1 MPTSR
6 DAVRYGVQSEFFG
19 PPFKE
24 IYMRKLNALAA
35 RVSQSKAAL
44 VGGGLLAAGAARATD
59 IDTTAV
65 VAVITGGVTTVS
77 AIGIAVLS
85 LVVVI
90 KLFKWVQR
98 VL

>member
-1 MPTSR
+1 MKNLQTRLARLAQS
-6 DAVRYGVQSEFFG
+6 AV
-19 PPFKE
+19 
-24 IYMRKLNALAA
+24 A
-35 RVSQSKAAL
+35 SKAAV
-44 VGGGLLAAGAARATD
+44 VGGALTVAGAARATD